1 MFDNMVVQIRVL
13 HFGLNSQLVKFN
25 FLFHP
30 FDVHI
35 RFARPS
41 SEARHGPCATALN
54 NDFWFVSQKENA
66 NVNVPKENTSMC
78 PRPYSSPYHDD
89 EGKYDPQTYPN
100 NYRGPNPRRTDMLPE
115 W

>member
-1 MFDNMVVQIRVL
+1 
-13 HFGLNSQLVKFN
+13 
-25 FLFHP
+25 
-30 FDVHI
+30 
-35 RFARPS
+35 
-41 SEARHGPCATALN
+41 
-54 NDFWFVSQKENA
+54 
-66 NVNVPKENTSMC
+66 MC